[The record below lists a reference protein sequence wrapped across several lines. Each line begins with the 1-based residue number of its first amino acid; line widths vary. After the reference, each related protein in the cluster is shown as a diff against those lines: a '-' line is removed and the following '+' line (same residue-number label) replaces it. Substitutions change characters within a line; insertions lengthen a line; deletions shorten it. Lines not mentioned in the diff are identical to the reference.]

1 LKNKDIFVI
10 KKLNLVFF
18 SVFYIIAG
26 LNHFRSPGVYLALIP
41 PYFGYHEE
49 INILSGMREIMGG
62 VLMFIPATRKIAT
75 GLVILLLIAF
85 IPAHIYMIQMNG
97 CVSKNLCVPAWV
109 AWMRLIPFQFI
120 LIWWTWKTYQWNK
133 L

>member
-1 LKNKDIFVI
+1 
-10 KKLNLVFF
+10 VFF
-18 SVFYIIAG
+18 FIAG
-26 LNHFRSPGVYLALIP
+26 LNHFSIPCVYLYLIP
-41 PYFGYHEE
+41 PYLGYHEE
-49 INILSGMREIMGG
+49 INILSGMLEIMGG